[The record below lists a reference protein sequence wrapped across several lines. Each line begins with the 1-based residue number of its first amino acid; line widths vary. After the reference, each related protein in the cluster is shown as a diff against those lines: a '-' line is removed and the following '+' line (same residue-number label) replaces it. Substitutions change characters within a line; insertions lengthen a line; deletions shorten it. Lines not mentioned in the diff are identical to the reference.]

1 MPDKSQRIIIDTN
14 LWISFLISGHAK
26 LDDLLFSQKAALIFS
41 EELVQE
47 FVNVACRPKFAR
59 YFDFQ
64 TVAELLA
71 AIHEVAKFVKSTFA
85 ATRKTTFYLH
95 WPLIPMPIS

>member
-95 WPLIPMPIS
+95 WP